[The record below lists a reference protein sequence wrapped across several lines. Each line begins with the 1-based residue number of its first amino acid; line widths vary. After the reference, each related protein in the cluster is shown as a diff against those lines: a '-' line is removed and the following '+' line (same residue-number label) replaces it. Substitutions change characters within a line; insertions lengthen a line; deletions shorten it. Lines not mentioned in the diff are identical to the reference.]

1 MKHIKK
7 TLAMLLALFMIF
19 SNAPMSV
26 LASEIGFDTNT
37 VADENL
43 DEATAGVS
51 EGDKTKAASVD
62 NSIGEIEDSVVE
74 EEPADDDSAD
84 EKLAGTA
91 YQVQAL
97 AQIEMVSIT
106 KNQNVT
112 LDEDTFYKI
121 FHLDC
126 GRKYFTVDQ
135 IKAIIDTMADNDYNY
150 LELAIGNDGLRFL
163 LDDMTVEASGITYS
177 DDDVTAGI
185 QAGNKAYYDEGTN
198 ELTEKEMDSIISYA
212 TEKGISIIPLINSPG
227 HMDAILTAMSK
238 LGISNPGYSTSTRT
252 IDVTNAEA
260 VNFTLTLV
268 DKYIKYFADKGCKV
282 FNLGADEYANDITGN
297 PQFSQMTTAQY
308 TAFATYVNNMAAQIQ
323 NAGMAAMAFN
333 DGIYYGSKTTN
344 VAFDT
349 NIAIAYWSS
358 GWSGYDVASASSL
371 VTKGFKIV
379 NTNGSWYYVLNAAN
393 GTSWDTAK
401 SRLSSVAY
409 NEVQGNTSAMDVS
422 GAMICYWCDEPKYE
436 YSSTEAD
443 HVQEMITTFAAAN
456 PDVFTLDNN
465 TEEPTDTPDDGNYEE
480 RSITVTV
487 GGKNTDTISGANYA
501 GTYSTEDQS
510 TATVDVTGTDEEL
523 SSIIY
528 TKVTSN
534 PTYQSLV
541 TSNGTVATDYYYEVG
556 GRYYQL
562 YATRTDGY
570 SIIRKRY
577 NYSLGYYSDG
587 SSSLIEV
594 DSKNSILST
603 DSTRVSG
610 TLYTQS
616 TSDGTPASTTVT
628 FNGLSVGT
636 TYVTIGKVHYTINV
650 IDEDLSNVNRT
661 IEFWITNQ
669 QVTASGATSMSLNA
683 QTSTIYSENGAAIE
697 DVVPAEGTHGTDKMV
712 YWKAVRLASDNK
724 QTTDSGAD
732 KTLAGTDFTRIR
744 YYNGSWAYYDGTN
757 WIDVASGDQL
767 VAYYLQETEVTD
779 EVTTQVVDWGPVK
792 ANWSDLNY
800 LGTKYVLMDYSVKY
814 ESGEEV
820 PSSFTNAKTLAFHCD
835 TSTTN
840 NGVYYRTIGMTRAV
854 ETSDYEVYMIT
865 ATPTSDSTAD
875 KLASAA
881 ASNGTISYA
890 GTEKVVWAETQAD
903 LDNSGLGTWTSI
915 SGAFTYSIGGE
926 PIVPGMEIYRQQ
938 GMKITYYVRAKVTED
953 SLTVNYVNETT
964 GESFYNY
971 NIAVV
976 SGTTFDE
983 NISLDEPWKAELK
996 NGSVENSLGNTQT
1009 VSADLSTMPAIG
1021 VSYRYSDYT
1030 CTKVERSTDG
1040 KTVTLYYT
1048 FNNTHSFVVDFGL
1061 PLTISTS
1068 DLNISGNWTKATVTN
1083 VTYGTAT
1090 ASIGSGITYIP
1101 NTTLK
1106 GIEQLSLNLSDGT
1119 NSTTHIIYIY
1129 PATTVYYEE
1138 GFAEYTGSWT
1148 STGSKGTETQTTSA
1162 VKSEKASS
1170 AAVYG
1175 YDKKYADEQTGASN
1189 GTQAVSTEMG
1199 DAGEFVFAGTGID
1212 IYANTST
1219 KTGKLNIRIY
1229 GSDGKIKKMATID
1242 TVQKNGSS
1250 ADTENQEVSAYNEP
1264 VYSITGL
1271 DNDIYTVKLT
1281 HTKGTSDESVLP
1293 VNIDGFRVY
1302 GTLPANTTAY
1312 VNDLEDNPSFIEL
1325 RNEVLAAF
1333 NADTTGKKN
1342 QVYGGDDSTVA
1353 IVTENT
1359 SNIASDVQDLLENGP
1374 KNELY
1379 LQPEQVLVFSVNT
1392 DRQVEIGLKAVN
1404 ANTSYSIND
1413 GANTTITSSTD
1424 MFYSISSGKVTIKN
1438 TGNGILGIT
1447 KLKICDEVTLNVLS
1461 DDDIDAAIA
1470 ALNSDNIDEPE
1481 IAYADATLNI
1491 SVVDYTG
1498 AELISTSLVANGI
1511 EGEEN
1516 VFAAADIAEAA
1527 KSILPV
1533 GYAMADETAVTDQSV
1548 VYGEDVNVTV
1558 QAGKVATLN
1567 ITYKKLFGK
1576 SVGTTVLTKVQTSN
1590 NTKATFSASE
1600 IRAAVPEGYT
1610 AMSLIG
1616 ISVKYGS
1623 ESSKIVY
1630 VY

>member
-7 TLAMLLALFMIF
+7 TFAMLLAMCMIF
-19 SNAPMSV
+19 SNVSITAQ
-26 LASEIGFDTNT
+26 ASEIDPDTDT
-37 VADENL
+37 VAEETVDETTT
-43 DEATAGVS
+43 DEA
-51 EGDKTKAASVD
+51 AAD
-62 NSIGEIEDSVVE
+62 
-74 EEPADDDSAD
+74 
-84 EKLAGTA
+84 
-91 YQVQAL
+91 QVQDL
-97 AQIEMVSIT
+97 AETDMVSIT
-106 KNQNVT
+106 KKQNVT
-112 LDEDTFYKI
+112 LKEDTFYKI

-126 GRKYFTVDQ
+126 GRKYFGVEQ
-135 IKAIIDTMADNDYNY
+135 IKAIIDTMADNDYNH

-163 LDDMTVEASGITYS
+163 LDDMSVEANGTTYS
-177 DDDVTAGI
+177 DEDVTAGI
-185 QAGNKAYYDEGTN
+185 QAGNKKYYDAGTN
-198 ELTEKEMDSIISYA
+198 ELTQEEMDAIISYA
-212 TEKGISIIPLINSPG
+212 KEKGISIIPLINSPG
-227 HMDAILTAMSK
+227 HMDAILTAMSN
-238 LGISNPGYSTSTRT
+238 LGISSPGYSTSTRT
-252 IDVTNAEA
+252 VDVTNAKA
-260 VNFTLTLV
+260 VNFTLALV
-268 DKYIKYFADKGCKV
+268 DKYIKYFAGKGCEV
-282 FNLGADEYANDITGN
+282 FNLGADEYANDINGN

-323 NAGMAAMAFN
+323 NAGMATMAFN
-333 DGIYYGSKTTN
+333 DGIYYGNKTTT

-371 VTKGFKIV
+371 ANKGFKIV
-379 NTNGSWYYVLNAAN
+379 NTNGNWYYVLNAAN

-409 NEVQGNTSAMDVS
+409 NEVQGNTSAMDVA
-422 GAMICYWCDEPKYE
+422 GAMICYWCDKPE
-436 YSSTEAD
+436 YDYTSTEAD

-456 PDVFTLDNN
+456 PAVFTLDNN
-465 TEEPTDTPDDGNYEE
+465 TKEPTDTPVDGKYDE
-480 RSITVTV
+480 RTITVTV
-487 GGKNTDTISGANYA
+487 GGKYTDTISEANYE

-510 TATVDVTGTDEEL
+510 IATVDVTGTDGSEATET
-523 SSIIY
+523 Y
-528 TKVTSN
+528 TKVNSN
-534 PTYQSLV
+534 PYWNTLISSDT
-541 TSNGTVATDYYYEVG
+541 TSATSYYYLASDG
-556 GRYYQL
+556 NYYQL
-562 YATRTDGY
+562 YVTRKTNFLT
-570 SIIRKRY
+570 Y
-577 NYSLGYYSDG
+577 NYSLGYYANG
-587 SSSLIEV
+587 SSTLTNVASANRIIG
-594 DSKNSILST
+594 NSQVNT
-603 DSTRVSG
+603 DV
-610 TLYTQS
+610 TLYTKS
-616 TSDGTPASTTVT
+616 EAAATPASTTVT
-628 FNGLSVGT
+628 FNGISVGT
-636 TYVTIGKVHYTINV
+636 TYVTIGNVRYTINV
-650 IDEDLSNVNRT
+650 IAEDLSNVNQT

-669 QVTASGATSMSLNA
+669 QVTANGATSMSLNA

-697 DVVPAEGTHGTDKMV
+697 DVVPAEGTDGSDKMV

-724 QTTDSGAD
+724 QTTDSGVD

-757 WIDVASGDQL
+757 WINVASGDQL

-792 ANWSDLNY
+792 ANWGDLNY

-820 PSSFTNAKTLAFHCD
+820 PSSFTNAKTLAFHCE

-875 KLASAA
+875 KLSSTAA
-881 ASNGTISYA
+881 GNGTISYS

-903 LDNSGLGTWTSI
+903 LDNSGLETWTSI
-915 SGAFTYSIGGE
+915 SGAFTYSIGGD

-953 SLTVNYVNETT
+953 SLAVNYVNETT

-983 NISLDEPWKAELK
+983 NIGLDNPWKAELK
-996 NGSVENSLGNTQT
+996 NGSVKNSLGNTQT

-1048 FNNTHSFVVDFGL
+1048 FNNTHSFVADFGL

-1068 DLNISGNWTKATVTN
+1068 DLNISGNWISATVTN

-1090 ASIGSGITYIP
+1090 ASIGNGITYTP

-1148 STGSKGTETQTTSA
+1148 STGNKGTGTQTTSA
-1162 VKSEKASS
+1162 VKSEKADS

-1175 YDKKYADEQTGASN
+1175 YDNKYADEETGASN
-1189 GTQAVSTEMG
+1189 GTQAVSTKMG

-1212 IYANTST
+1212 IYANTNT
-1219 KTGKLNIRIY
+1219 GTGKLNIRIY
-1229 GSDGKIKKMATID
+1229 DSDGKIKKMATID

-1250 ADTENQEVSAYNEP
+1250 TDTDKQEVSAYNEP

-1271 DNDIYTVKLT
+1271 SNDTYTVKLT

-1293 VNIDGFRVY
+1293 INIDGFRVY
-1302 GTLPANTTAY
+1302 GTLPADTPAY

-1342 QVYGGDDSTVA
+1342 QVYGGDNSTVA
-1353 IVTENT
+1353 IVTEDT

-1379 LQPEQVLVFSVNT
+1379 LQPGQVLVFSVNT

-1404 ANTSYSIND
+1404 ANTSYSINN
-1413 GANTTITSSTD
+1413 GSNTNITSRTD
-1424 MFYSISSGKVTIKN
+1424 MFYSISSGRVTIKN
-1438 TGNGILGIT
+1438 TGSGILGIT

-1461 DDDIDAAIA
+1461 DDDIDVAIT
-1470 ALNSDNIDEPE
+1470 ALNSESVDEPE
-1481 IAYADATLNI
+1481 TTYADATLNI
-1491 SVVDYTG
+1491 SVVDYSG
-1498 AELISTSLVANGI
+1498 KELASSALTANGE
-1511 EGEEN
+1511 EGAEN
-1516 VFAAADIAEAA
+1516 VFAAADIVEAA
-1527 KSILPV
+1527 KDVLPE
-1533 GYAMADETAVTDQSV
+1533 GYALVDESAVKDQAI
-1548 VYGEDVNVTV
+1548 VYDEDGTITV
-1558 QAGKVATLN
+1558 QAGKVATLKV
-1567 ITYKKLFGK
+1567 TYKKLFGK
-1576 SVGTTVLTKVQTSN
+1576 TVGTVTLTGVQTSSS
-1590 NTKATFSASE
+1590 TTHTFSAAE
-1600 IRAAVPEGYT
+1600 IRNAAPDGLWVGT
-1610 AMSLIG
+1610 LI
-1616 ISVKYGS
+1616 SSKVKYGS
-1623 ESSKIVY
+1623 TATRTVNGL
-1630 VY
+1630 

>member
-7 TLAMLLALFMIF
+7 TLAMLLAVCMIF
-19 SNAPMSV
+19 SNVSISAQ
-26 LASEIGFDTNT
+26 ASEIVPDTDT
-37 VADENL
+37 VTEETVDETTT
-43 DEATAGVS
+43 DVFGKAET
-51 EGDKTKAASVD
+51 DAASAND
-62 NSIGEIEDSVVE
+62 SED
-74 EEPADDDSAD
+74 DM
-84 EKLAGTA
+84 LAGA
-91 YQVQAL
+91 VNQVQTL
-97 AQIEMVSIT
+97 AQTDMVSIT

-112 LDEDTFYKI
+112 LREDTFYKI

-135 IKAIIDTMADNDYNY
+135 IKAIIDTMAANDYNY

-163 LDDMTVEASGITYS
+163 LDDMSVEANGTTYS
-177 DDDVTAGI
+177 DDNVTAGI
-185 QAGNKAYYDEGTN
+185 QAGNKAYYDAGTN
-198 ELTEKEMDSIISYA
+198 ELTQSEMDSIIDYA
-212 TEKGISIIPLINSPG
+212 RSKDISVIPLINSPG
-227 HMDAILTAMSK
+227 HMDAILTAMSN

-260 VNFTLTLV
+260 VNFTLALV
-268 DKYIKYFADKGCKV
+268 DKYIKYFADKGCGV

-297 PQFSQMTTAQY
+297 PQFSQMTTTQY

-333 DGIYYGSKTTN
+333 DGIYYGDKTTN
-344 VAFDT
+344 VDFDT

-371 VTKGFKIV
+371 VTKGFKII
-379 NTNGSWYYVLNAAN
+379 NTNGNWYYVLNAAN

-409 NEVQGNTSAMDVS
+409 NEVQGNASAMDVA
-422 GAMICYWCDEPKYE
+422 GAMICYWCDEPE
-436 YSSTEAD
+436 YDYTSTEAD
-443 HVQEMITTFAAAN
+443 HVQEMITTFAAEN
-456 PDVFTLDNN
+456 PEVFTLDNN

-487 GGKNTDTISGANYA
+487 GGKNTDTISGANYE
-501 GTYSTEDQS
+501 GTYSTDDQS
-510 TATVDVTGTDEEL
+510 IATVDVTGEDASGGIT
-523 SSIIY
+523 Y
-528 TKVTSN
+528 VKVTSN
-534 PTYQSLV
+534 PNWNTLIGSDTTTA
-541 TSNGTVATDYYYEVG
+541 TSYYYLASDG
-556 GRYYQL
+556 NYYQL
-562 YATRTDGY
+562 YVTRSSAG
-570 SIIRKRY
+570 KGRY
-577 NYSLGYYSDG
+577 NYSLGYYANG
-587 SSSLIEV
+587 SSTLTPVASV
-594 DSKNSILST
+594 TYNKGNSA
-603 DSTRVSG
+603 VSG
-610 TLYTQS
+610 VTLHTKS
-616 TSDGTPASTTVT
+616 GTEATPASTKVT
-628 FNGLSVGT
+628 FKGISVGT
-636 TYVTIGKVHYTINV
+636 TYVTIGNVRYTIKV
-650 IDEDLSNVNRT
+650 VAEDLSNVNQT
-661 IEFWITNQ
+661 IEFWITNK
-669 QVTASGATSMSLNA
+669 QVTANGATSMSLNA

-697 DVVPAEGTHGTDKMV
+697 DVVPAEGTQDSNKMV
-712 YWKAVRLASDNK
+712 YWKAVRLANDNK
-724 QTTDSGAD
+724 QTIDSGVD

-757 WIDVASGDQL
+757 WINVESGDQL
-767 VAYYLQETEVTD
+767 VAYFLQETEVTD

-792 ANWSDLNY
+792 ANWSELNY
-800 LGTKYVLMDYSVKY
+800 LAAKYVLLDYSVKY

-820 PSSFTNAKTLAFHCD
+820 PSSFTNAKTLGFHCD

-865 ATPTSDSTAD
+865 ATPTSDIATDILASTA
-875 KLASAA
+875 AG
-881 ASNGTISYA
+881 NGTISYA

-903 LDNSGLGTWTSI
+903 LDN
-915 SGAFTYSIGGE
+915 
-926 PIVPGMEIYRQQ
+926 
-938 GMKITYYVRAKVTED
+938 
-953 SLTVNYVNETT
+953 YVNETT
-964 GESFYNY
+964 GENFYNY
-971 NIAVV
+971 NIVV
-976 SGTTFDE
+976 DSGTTFDE
-983 NISLDEPWKAELK
+983 GISLDDPWKSDLK
-996 NGSVENSLGNTQT
+996 NGSVKNSLGNTQT

-1030 CTKVERSTDG
+1030 CTKVERSADG
-1040 KTVTLYYT
+1040 KTVKLYYT
-1048 FNNTHSFVVDFGL
+1048 FNNTHSFVADFGL

-1068 DLNISGNWTKATVTN
+1068 DLNISGNWTSATVTN
-1083 VTYGTAT
+1083 VTYGTAV
-1090 ASIGSGITYIP
+1090 ASAGNGITYTP

-1138 GFAEYTGSWT
+1138 GFAAYTGNWT
-1148 STGSKGTETQTTSA
+1148 STGSKGTGTQTTSA
-1162 VKSEKASS
+1162 VKSDKADS

-1175 YDKKYADEQTGASN
+1175 YDQKYAVENAGASN
-1189 GTQAVSTEMG
+1189 GTQAISAESG

-1219 KTGKLNIRIY
+1219 ETGKLNIRIY

-1250 ADTENQEVSAYNEP
+1250 TDTDDQEVNAYNEP

-1271 DNDIYTVKLT
+1271 DNDTYTVKLT

-1302 GTLPANTTAY
+1302 GTLPSDTTAY

-1353 IVTENT
+1353 IVTDET
-1359 SNIASDVQDLLENGP
+1359 SASASNVQDLLENGP

-1379 LQPEQVLVFSVNT
+1379 LQPDQVLVFSVNT
-1392 DRQVEIGLKAVN
+1392 NRQVEIGLKAVN
-1404 ANTSYSIND
+1404 ESTSYSIND
-1413 GANTTITSSTD
+1413 GTNTNIISSTD
-1424 MFYSISSGKVTIKN
+1424 MFYSISSGTVTIKN
-1438 TGNGILGIT
+1438 TGSGILGIT

-1461 DDDIDAAIA
+1461 DDDIDAAVA
-1470 ALNSDNIDEPE
+1470 VLNSEGTDEPE

-1498 AELISTSLVANGI
+1498 TKVASTSIAANGT

-1516 VFAAADIAEAA
+1516 VFAASDIVEAA
-1527 KSILPV
+1527 KSILPEE
-1533 GYAMADETAVTDQSV
+1533 YALADEAAVTDQTV
-1548 VYGEDVNVTV
+1548 VYGEDGSVTV
-1558 QAGKVATLN
+1558 MAGKLATLN

-1576 SVGTTVLTKVQTSN
+1576 SVGTAVLTKVQTSN
-1590 NTKATFSASE
+1590 STKATFSASE

-1623 ESSKIVY
+1623 ESSKVVY
-1630 VY
+1630 IY